1 MRYYSPALLG
11 AISLR
16 GAVVDGFIINQDLGR
31 MVLLTDIATSHGS
44 FLIAVGQS
52 GGPVGLLRRDFILFS
67 FIFVVASLVLLDV
80 VKQVVLQDPQDKE
93 EPEQIHRLQGCKQS
107 KCDVLTDPTLVLLC
121 LPVQL
126 ERTHGAEFRQGS
138 PQDLEVD
145 VVAQIYPHSDEE
157 AKVRANDD
165 RVQVVQCLR
174 RLHAKENNKSVPA
187 IFHDTSGDTYRE
199 EEVRDIV
206 CDIYRQAHI
215 RKVESVAQSDKR
227 KGDDMVTN
235 ELLEVLARLLQLQ
248 HQNNGLLRPVTRLE
262 KIIRLENSS
271 VLPVRK
277 ALKHSRGVE
286 VPDIRLAHDI
296 ETKRAKNRKVHGRV
310 DLLHEAGHL
319 ALAADSTPLSPGAN
333 QTLHEELPSEG
344 QHNGIES
351 YERDIL
357 LSLAIHDR
365 AARVL
370 GVLRVG

>member
-1 MRYYSPALLG
+1 
-11 AISLR
+11 
-16 GAVVDGFIINQDLGR
+16 

-145 VVAQIYPHSDEE
+145 VMAQIYPHSDEE

-174 RLHAKENNKSVPA
+174 GLHAKENNKSVPV

-206 CDIYRQAHI
+206 CDIDRQAHI

-248 HQNNGLLRPVTRLE
+248 HEYNGLLRPVTRLE
-262 KIIRLENSS
+262 KIICLENSG

-319 ALAADSTPLSPGAN
+319 ALAADPTPLSPGAN